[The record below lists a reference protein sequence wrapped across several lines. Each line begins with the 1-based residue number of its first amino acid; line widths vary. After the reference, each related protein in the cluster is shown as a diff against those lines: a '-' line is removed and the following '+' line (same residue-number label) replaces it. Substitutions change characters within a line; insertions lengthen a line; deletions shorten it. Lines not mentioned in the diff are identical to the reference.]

1 MNDSNLRRVSG
12 LVGLVQKKREE
23 FPLSFFPCPFK
34 CICAERAVWQ
44 FGSIPISNSN
54 LHPKSE
60 RHSNPIHSIQQREEK
75 NLQCFCQNSGL
86 ASLFFVRLSFS
97 EEVKS
102 TRSLIQ
108 QNQVILLIQKYR
120 RLRFFMFFNS
130 KEFVVFVQFHNQK
143 RGRVRTLL
151 AFLSEIFLQFLRTVD

>member
-1 MNDSNLRRVSG
+1 MHNIHQSSRNKSSKIAEMNDSNLRRVSG

-60 RHSNPIHSIQQREEK
+60 RHSNPIHSIQQRERERK
-75 NLQCFCQNSGL
+75 KTCSVSVRIQDQRLY
-86 ASLFFVRLSFS
+86 FFVRLSFS
-97 EEVKS
+97 EEVDEKS
-102 TRSLIQ
+102 YSAKSSNIVDSEVPSSQVFHVLQ
-108 QNQVILLIQKYR
+108 QQRICSIC
-120 RLRFFMFFNS
+120 
-130 KEFVVFVQFHNQK
+130 
-143 RGRVRTLL
+143 T
-151 AFLSEIFLQFLRTVD
+151 IP